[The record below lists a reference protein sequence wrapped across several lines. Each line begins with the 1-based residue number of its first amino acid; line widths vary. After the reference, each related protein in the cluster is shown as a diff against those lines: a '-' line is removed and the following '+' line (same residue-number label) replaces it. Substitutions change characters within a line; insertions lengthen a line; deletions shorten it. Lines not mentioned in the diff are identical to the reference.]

1 MNRHSSKPLNV
12 SADVPCTRG
21 DEPALQQAIE
31 RVGGQRELGRR
42 LGVSYQAIQ
51 TWLQSQVPA
60 ERVLTIERLTGVSR
74 HALRPDIYPR
84 DGK

>member
-1 MNRHSSKPLNV
+1 MPKRADSIMLSGMSK
-12 SADVPCTRG
+12 
-21 DEPALQQAIE
+21 ALQQAIE
-31 RVGGQRELGRR
+31 RVGGQRELGRQ

-51 TWLQSQVPA
+51 TWLQSKVPA